1 MNTPQ
6 ASGGFGSF
14 FGSAPAARV
23 AALNAHAEPPPL
35 DFFRIPFQSRSTFD
49 EKSNLGLFVS
59 DRRRERQTHQHPLTL
74 SAHSRDFRHG
84 LRVGE

>member
-6 ASGGFGSF
+6 GGFGSF
-14 FGSAPAARV
+14 FGSAPARV
-23 AALNAHAEPPPL
+23 AALNAHAESPPL
-35 DFFRIPFQSRSTFD
+35 DFFRIPFQSRSTLD

-59 DRRRERQTHQHPLTL
+59 DRRRRERQTHQHPLTQ